1 MYKVEKNRKK
11 RLTNKN
17 KSAIIC
23 KLSTSGHAEGATTKK
38 DFEIFQK
45 TFKKPLDKVEEMW
58 YNTEAVRESDSESI
72 IEN

>member
-1 MYKVEKNRKK
+1 MWY
-11 RLTNKN
+11 NKQHFRP
-17 KSAIIC
+17 
-23 KLSTSGHAEGATTKK
+23 LRATTKK

-45 TFKKPLDKVEEMW
+45 TFQKPLDKVEEMW